1 MKRKSTTAVILI
13 ASLLL
18 AIMAFDTWILFS
30 QMRRMTRQS
39 GSFQLESVSGKLE
52 ATISEAEGVTMR
64 TALKAREYLSDQ
76 EAFKEFIRERKE
88 ELLADGSGAFNV
100 YIADEEFVFIP
111 DFDMP
116 DDYVVTERVW
126 YTGAAKEPGRTY
138 VSSPYQDAMTGD
150 ICYSVSV
157 MLGDGRT
164 VLGIDYTM
172 ENIQEYIHQM
182 GVNAVNAVI
191 VTDEGIIAGCSDE
204 SMVGRKLLEVIPDYA
219 GIYAGAKNREG
230 VATGRIKNG

>member
-13 ASLLL
+13 ATLLL
-18 AIMAFDTWILFS
+18 SIMAFDTWILFS
-30 QMRRMTRQS
+30 QMRRVTRQS

-52 ATISEAEGVTMR
+52 STISEAEELTMEM
-64 TALKAREYLSDQ
+64 ALVARESLSDKD
-76 EAFKEFIRERKE
+76 ELKEFISSKKK
-88 ELLADGSGAFNV
+88 ELLSDDSGAFNI
-100 YIADEEFVFIP
+100 YIADREFSFIP

-116 DDYVVTERVW
+116 EDYEATERVW
-126 YTGAAKEPGRTY
+126 YTGAARNPGKTY
-138 VSSPYQDAMTGD
+138 VSSPYQDAMTGE

-157 MLGDGRT
+157 MLGDGQT

-182 GVNAVNAVI
+182 AENAVNAVI

-204 SMVGRKLLEVIPDYA
+204 SMVGSRLLEAMPDYS
-219 GIYAGAKNREG
+219 GIYAGA
-230 VATGRIKNG
+230 